1 MGLLMFSV
9 KKLKWLLLPV
19 IRLLFLGVGKPWND
33 FYGWMLNYQD
43 RKLTINDILEKKP
56 AKNKYKGLWD
66 WQKGEYFYSF
76 IKKHGYS
83 DRHTIFDIGCGYG
96 RLAIPVLKNQKREGK
111 YIGSEISKKR
121 LELAKDWIGKEKL
134 SDKNYELV
142 FDKDLNLEFLGDCSV
157 DCFTAFSVFNHMPD
171 NEFRQLAG
179 SLGKKNEKRWDR
191 FLSHCYPSGLC
202 I

>member
-1 MGLLMFSV
+1 M
-9 KKLKWLLLPV
+9 
-19 IRLLFLGVGKPWND
+19 
-33 FYGWMLNYQD
+33 
-43 RKLTINDILEKKP
+43 
-56 AKNKYKGLWD
+56 
-66 WQKGEYFYSF
+66 
-76 IKKHGYS
+76 
-83 DRHTIFDIGCGYG
+83 
-96 RLAIPVLKNQKREGK
+96 LKNQKREGK

-179 SLGKKNEKRWDR
+179 SLGKK
-191 FLSHCYPSGLC
+191 
-202 I
+202 